1 MERLYLKK
9 LYQYYNK
16 TSFEKVIEKG
26 KKLIRTQKTDKELLN
41 IIGLSYDQ
49 AALKLSDVENKKKY
63 QKKAKYYFKKIIL
76 IDSTCIKGWSGLG
89 LVYLH
94 QNNLKKSLVCYQKA
108 FLLDKTDISVFVSL
122 GNIYRAMKKY
132 PQALRWYKKSL
143 NTDIEDIKLTSLINI
158 ATMSQSAKKGK
169 TAKKYALRALK
180 IINNKKKPLD
190 AWIVSF
196 KEKIEKILDN

>member
-1 MERLYLKK
+1 M
-9 LYQYYNK
+9 
-16 TSFEKVIEKG
+16 
-26 KKLIRTQKTDKELLN
+26 
-41 IIGLSYDQ
+41 
-49 AALKLSDVENKKKY
+49 
-63 QKKAKYYFKKIIL
+63 
-76 IDSTCIKGWSGLG
+76 IDPTCVKGWSGLG

-132 PQALRWYKKSL
+132 PQALKWYKKSL

-158 ATMSQSAKKGK
+158 ATMFQSAKKDK

-180 IINNKKKPLD
+180 IINNREKPLD